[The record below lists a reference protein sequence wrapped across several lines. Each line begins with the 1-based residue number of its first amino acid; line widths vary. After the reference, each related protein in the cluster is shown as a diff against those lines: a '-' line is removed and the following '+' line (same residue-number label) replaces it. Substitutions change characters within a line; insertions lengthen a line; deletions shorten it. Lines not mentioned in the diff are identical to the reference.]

1 MSDTQRKVEKM
12 LKDEG
17 FTMVR
22 VCGSGHKIWSDGK
35 VRLTIGSSLSDRR
48 AFQNVKADIRR
59 ARRQAEEHARLRGN
73 RESQEKE
80 IAV

>member
-1 MSDTQRKVEKM
+1 MSDTQRKVEKL

-22 VCGSGHKIWSDGK
+22 ICASGHRIWSDGK
-35 VRLTIGSSLSDRR
+35 VRLTIVSSLSDRR

-59 ARRQAEEHARLRGN
+59 ARRQAEEHTRLQAQRQGAV
-73 RESQEKE
+73 REV
-80 IAV
+80 AV

>member
-1 MSDTQRKVEKM
+1 MSDTQRKVEKL

-22 VCGSGHKIWSDGK
+22 ACGSGHRIWSDGK

-59 ARRQAEEHARLRGN
+59 ARRQAEERARLEQN
-73 RESQEKE
+73 RQAQKE
-80 IAV
+80 NVG

>member
-1 MSDTQRKVEKM
+1 MSDTQRKVEKL

-22 VCGSGHKIWSDGK
+22 ICGSGHRIWSDGS

-48 AFQNVKADIRR
+48 AFNNVRADIRR
-59 ARRQAEEHARLRGN
+59 ARRQAEERARLGQA
-73 RESQEKE
+73 RE
-80 IAV
+80 AVG